1 MNKTKTFCLLILGI
15 ALVSAC
21 KKDNDAGVSVNV
33 SEEVADEIA
42 ANIALNNSSISTEIQ
57 WLATWFNPTSIM
69 LQKSTSLSDTIYK
82 SSGTEIRTNTEG
94 ASFTYDYTYN
104 WDYGIVFSYGTAGL
118 KYFAY
123 YNAST
128 TGTYEGNR
136 IKGSANRE
144 GNWILTIASL
154 QDSIGIIN
162 GNTTRTGNSE
172 SKVRNK
178 VKLSSTS
185 NITLKEVKVSLVTNE
200 IISGELEWQITGK
213 IDNADF
219 NFTATVIYLGEQKAK
234 LIIEDKEYEINLLT
248 GIIN

>member
-1 MNKTKTFCLLILGI
+1 MNNTKTLWLFILGI

-21 KKDNDAGVSVNV
+21 KKDSDTDISVNV
-33 SEEVADEIA
+33 NEEVAEEIA

-57 WLATWFNPTSIM
+57 WLSTLFNPTSNM
-69 LQKSTSLSDTIYK
+69 LQKSAAINDTIYK

-104 WDYGIVFSYGTAGL
+104 WNYGIVFSYGTAGL

-136 IKGSANRE
+136 IKGSAERE

-154 QDSIGIIN
+154 QDSIGVIN

-185 NITLKEVKVSLVTNE
+185 NITLKDVKVSLITNE
-200 IISGELEWQITGK
+200 IVSGELEWQITGK
-213 IDNADF
+213 VDNTNFA
-219 NFTATVIYLGEQKAK
+219 FTATVIYLGEQKAK
-234 LIIEDKEYEINLLT
+234 LILKDKEYEINLLT
-248 GIIN
+248 GMIN